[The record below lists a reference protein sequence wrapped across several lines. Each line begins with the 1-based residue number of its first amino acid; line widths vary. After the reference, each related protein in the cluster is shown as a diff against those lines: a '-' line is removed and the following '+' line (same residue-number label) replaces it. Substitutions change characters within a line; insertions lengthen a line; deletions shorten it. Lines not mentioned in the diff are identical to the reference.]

1 MNVNLRSVA
10 EAFRHSGEEAARV
23 AAGLSPAQ
31 ANWRPDDSRSWSIWQ
46 CLDHLA
52 RVNLAY
58 APALQEA
65 LAGCPERLRTSTPV
79 ISPGWFGRWFVKQM
93 EPPVRTKF
101 KSPPKGKPTEDG
113 DLQEVLQRFLASHQ
127 ALLPALESGNTVD
140 LNRLRFKNPFISAL
154 RFTVGT
160 GLLIVNAHDR
170 RHLWQINRVKEAT
183 GFPRR

>member
-1 MNVNLRSVA
+1 MNVDLQTIAVA
-10 EAFRHSGEEAARV
+10 ARQNEEEAIRLI
-23 AAGLSPAQ
+23 AGLSTAQ
-31 ANWRPDDSRSWSIWQ
+31 ANWHPNESQWSIWQ

-65 LAGCPERLRTSTPV
+65 VTGCPRRFRAAADR
-79 ISPGWFGRWFVKQM
+79 ISPGWFGRWFIRQM
-93 EPPVRTKF
+93 EPPVRAKF
-101 KSPPKGKPTEDG
+101 KSPAKGIPKTEG
-113 DLQEVLQRFLASHQ
+113 DLRDAMDRYLASHK
-127 ALLPALESGNTVD
+127 ALATILESSSSVD

-170 RHLWQINRVKEAT
+170 RHLWQANRVRETA
-183 GFPRR
+183 GFPAH